1 MPPTTT
7 GDVEA
12 PTDMGT
18 VQAGV
23 SRDTVLEEID
33 DMPASL
39 ELR

>member
-1 MPPTTT
+1 
-7 GDVEA
+7 
-12 PTDMGT
+12 MGT

-23 SRDTVLEEID
+23 SRDTVFEEIG